1 MKKNGLLDNLYKNA
15 GYYSVALISLVYI
28 ASSLVLISKT
38 GRSVYEIIGTGFLS
52 LVVGSLINGSLRNVG
67 IRRGEEDERTVA
79 TVMLHSEAV
88 EEIAPYIDRLD
99 EYCES
104 ENKRTIK
111 IIRAKILAEAG
122 LKYDDCFDENGV
134 AKEIAIDYKSCRG
147 GACSSRQREAKKKIR
162 QRKRAYKKAVNLK
175 FKSLV
180 ASNLTSDGGDFNN
193 PFDFGKSKREYTK
206 SRSAS
211 DMLVRAVMAII
222 FGYFGVTLVSEVNFA
237 TIIWN
242 SLQIVMYIASGIIG
256 MYSTYMW
263 IVDDYRQGVIKK
275 IDHLQKFKIFAERTM

>member
-1 MKKNGLLDNLYKNA
+1 MKKNGLLENLYKNA
-15 GYYSVALISLVYI
+15 GYYSVALISLIYI

-67 IRRGEEDERTVA
+67 IRRGEEDERTVS
-79 TVMLHSEAV
+79 TIELHASAV
-88 EEIAPYIDRLD
+88 EEIVPYIDRLD
-99 EYCES
+99 EYCDI
-104 ENKRTIK
+104 ENKKAIK
-111 IIRAKILAEAG
+111 SIRAKILAGVG
-122 LKYDDCFDENGV
+122 LKYDECFDENGV
-134 AKEIAIDYKSCRG
+134 VKELILQEGKENRAKN
-147 GACSSRQREAKKKIR
+147 R

-175 FKSLV
+175 LKRLI

-206 SRSAS
+206 TRSTA
-211 DMLVRAVMAII
+211 DMLTRAIMAII
-222 FGYFGVTLVSEVNFA
+222 FGYFGVTLVSEINFA

-242 SLQIVMYIASGIIG
+242 SLQIVMYIASGAIS

-275 IDHLQKFKIFAERTM
+275 IDHLQKFKIYASRTEIAVNE